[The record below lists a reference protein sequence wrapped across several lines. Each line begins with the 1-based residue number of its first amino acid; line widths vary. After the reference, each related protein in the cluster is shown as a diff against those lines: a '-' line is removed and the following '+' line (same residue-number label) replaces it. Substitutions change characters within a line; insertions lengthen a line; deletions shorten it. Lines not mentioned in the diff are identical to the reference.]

1 MTDSTPPPPPVI
13 PPTPPTPPP
22 SILSDDRQMAMVIYI
37 LYLIP
42 AGVTHIVGLVLAYIN
57 RDTAPDWLK
66 SHYTLQIRTFWIG
79 LLYFVIAC
87 ALVVIVIGIPLIFA
101 VWLWFIVRC
110 ALGLSRLFKSEAY
123 PTPLSWVI

>member
-13 PPTPPTPPP
+13 PPTPPP